1 MLIKGQYMMAQ
12 VLQEMNK
19 SKLVRKAL
27 EDLEV
32 LTHSVMHFGV
42 ILEEEHNKKM
52 DNNKINKGLKT
63 YLKSLNHF
71 FQWVIT
77 SRKVNSQ
84 SNSKVPLKER
94 IFM

>member
-1 MLIKGQYMMAQ
+1 MAQ
-12 VLQEMNK
+12 ALQEMNK
-19 SKLVRKAL
+19 SKLEHKAL

-32 LTHSVMHFGV
+32 LTHLVMHFGA
-42 ILEEEHNKKM
+42 ISEEGHNKKM
-52 DNNKINKGLKT
+52 VNNKISKGLKT

-71 FQWVIT
+71 SQWEIT

-84 SNSKVPLKER
+84 SNNKVQLKER